1 MHTFSMPSE
10 PSAALCGIVR
20 LCSYNIYGGVTAQAY
35 HHYVTRGM
43 AHLLGHRL
51 AEDNLR
57 AIAERIQDFDVV
69 ALQEADLGSLRSKW
83 TNQAERLAHLA
94 GFGYFY
100 AFRSRNVGPFAQVGL
115 AVLSRMPAHSV
126 VSHRLPGR
134 LGGRGALTVRFRFG
148 SMEVLV
154 VNVHLS
160 LGKTDRDEQLGYLG
174 TILAHAS
181 PVVFLGDMNCS
192 PAEIASHPALAPLR
206 LQGTTMPTYP
216 SWRPEKSFDQIWT
229 NPELRWRRSWVL
241 DPGPSDHLPLGV
253 EVMLD
258 AMDQQSSASQEAVA

>member
-1 MHTFSMPSE
+1 MPSE
-10 PSAALCGIVR
+10 PPAALSGIIR
-20 LCSYNIYGGVTAQAY
+20 LCSYNIYGGITAQAY

-51 AEDNLR
+51 VEVNLKT
-57 AIAERIQDFDVV
+57 IAARIRDFHVV

-83 TNQAERLAHLA
+83 TNQAERLALLA
-94 GFGYFY
+94 GFEHFY

-115 AVLSRMPAHSV
+115 AVLSRIPAHSV

-134 LGGRGALTVRFRFG
+134 FGGRGALTVRFRLG
-148 SMEVLV
+148 DVEVLV

-160 LGKTDRDEQLGYLG
+160 LGKADREEQLGYLG
-174 TILAHAS
+174 NILAPAR

-192 PAEIASHPALAPLR
+192 PSEVASHPALAPLR

-216 SWRPEKSFDQIWT
+216 SWRPKKSFDQIWT
-229 NPELRWRRSWVL
+229 SPDFRWCRSWVL
-241 DPGPSDHLPLGV
+241 DSGPSDHLPLGV
-253 EVMLD
+253 EAMLD
-258 AMDQQSSASQEAVA
+258 ALDQQSHAAPPISREAAL